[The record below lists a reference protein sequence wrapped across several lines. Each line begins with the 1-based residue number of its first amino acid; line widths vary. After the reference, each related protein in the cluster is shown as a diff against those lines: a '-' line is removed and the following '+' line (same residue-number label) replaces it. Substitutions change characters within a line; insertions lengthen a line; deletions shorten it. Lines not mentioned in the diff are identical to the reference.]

1 MRWKLALGL
10 ALSAF
15 FLWLASRGIRWPEVW
30 QILSGAHYWL
40 MVPVVALTM
49 VAYLVRTWRWQ
60 FLLVGVGHVPLRA
73 LWSSVM
79 IGFMGNNLLPARLG
93 ELLRAYSLGRSCGV
107 SRSAAL
113 ASVVV
118 ERILDIGVLLL
129 VFGIV
134 FAMGRLPSG
143 IGRWGGI
150 LLVLAAPVLAF
161 LVLFEWRSE
170 PVWGLVERILPGRLR
185 PRLRAIAMN
194 FREGLRVLRHPKP
207 LLAGIGLSLLMWGIL
222 VVVVMLSL
230 AALSLTT
237 APDAAVVVLVVM
249 AIGTMVPAAP
259 GYVGTLQAAGTLAL
273 VQYGV
278 PQSSA
283 FSFTVLYHA
292 GQWLP
297 VTVVGLFHFMRQN
310 LSLRRLGDLTTTRD
324 DNAMGPG
331 DRAGA
336 RDRPVGRR

>member
-1 MRWKLALGL
+1 MKWKLILGL
-10 ALSAF
+10 ALSAL
-15 FLWLASRGIRWPEVW
+15 FLWLASRDVPWQEVW
-30 QILSGAHYWL
+30 QILSGARYWL

-49 VAYLVRTWRWQ
+49 LAYLVRAWRWQ
-60 FLLVGVGHVPLRA
+60 FLLVGVGHISLRS
-73 LWSSVM
+73 LWSSIM
-79 IGFMGNNLLPARLG
+79 IGFMGNNILPARLG
-93 ELLRAYSLGRSCGV
+93 ELLRAHSLGRSAGV

-118 ERILDIGVLLL
+118 ERVLDIGVLLL
-129 VFGIV
+129 VFGGV
-134 FAMGRLPSG
+134 FALGLLPPG

-150 LLVLAAPVLAF
+150 LMMLAVPLVAF
-161 LVLFEWRSE
+161 LVLFELRPE
-170 PVWGLVERILPGRLR
+170 PVWGLVERFLPRRLR

-194 FREGLRVLRHPKP
+194 FRDGLRVLRHPVP
-207 LLAGIGLSLLMWGIL
+207 LLAGIALSILMWGIL
-222 VVVVMLSL
+222 VAVVMLSL

-259 GYVGTLQAAGTLAL
+259 GYLGTLQVAGTLAL

-278 PQSSA
+278 PKSSA

-310 LSLRRLGDLTTTRD
+310 LSLRRLGDLAAVKD
-324 DNAMGPG
+324 GPAVPG
-331 DRAGA
+331 TERKLGRGVTGA
-336 RDRPVGRR
+336 DM